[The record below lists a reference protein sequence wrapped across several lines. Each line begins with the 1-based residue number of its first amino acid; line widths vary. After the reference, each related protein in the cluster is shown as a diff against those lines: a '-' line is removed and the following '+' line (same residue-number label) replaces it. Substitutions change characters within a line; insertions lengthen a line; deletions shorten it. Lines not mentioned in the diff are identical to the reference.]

1 MREPGK
7 VNPEKN
13 VQKPGKQ
20 SNTTWFGR
28 YWQLFLFIFLNLF
41 IFIVIFNTIYPIKY
55 SAVGLYFN
63 DASKILNGL
72 VPYRDFTFEYPPL
85 AAVFF
90 LIPRLITS
98 KYSTYSIL
106 YHAEVLIF
114 LILGLIVLFTV
125 ARRLGKAPWKLL
137 SVYSIG
143 VLAVGPIIGEQF
155 DIFAAVITLFAVYL
169 FWLGKTKTSWM
180 FLALGTMIKL
190 YPVLIAPVFLFYYLR
205 NNQFTRIWHG
215 VICFAGTCLVILL
228 PSFITGPAN
237 LAKLAEYHLNRG
249 LQLESIYSTVLLVAS
264 KLGLISVSVD
274 FYAGSWHIISPAV
287 EALARISTYLLA
299 LALVIVYVFIYK
311 QIRPGKS
318 QFSRIGAYLLLVFLT
333 LLIFSKVLSPQ
344 YFIWLLP
351 LLPLLF
357 VGWRSLIWTIF
368 VFVGVLTYYVFP
380 IRYLDLIKLDTGVTI
395 VLFIRNILIV
405 LMAILTGLSLHHMKS
420 SN

>member
-1 MREPGK
+1 M
-7 VNPEKN
+7 NPEKN

-28 YWQLFLFIFLNLF
+28 YWQLFLFILVNLF

-114 LILGLIVLFTV
+114 LILGLIVLFAV

-155 DIFAAVITLFAVYL
+155 DIFAAVMTLFAVYF

-205 NNQFTRIWHG
+205 NNQFTRIWQG

-228 PSFITGPAN
+228 PNLITGPAN

-274 FYAGSWHIISPAV
+274 FYSGSWHIISPAA
-287 EALARISTYLLA
+287 ETLARMSTYLLA
-299 LALVIVYVFIYK
+299 LALVIVYVLIYK

-344 YFIWLLP
+344 YIIWLLP

-368 VFVGVLTYYVFP
+368 VLVGILTYYVFP

-405 LMAILTGLSLHHMKS
+405 LMAILTGLSLHRMKS